1 MIKKMI
7 WGIILL
13 IVIGIFGAWLTQD
26 SWLPGWN
33 KELAQEVETFQKRG
47 LAFGKTENQQAC
59 LEETLTS
66 FDQCSGFTCTVKHG
80 KFLNACLTNA
90 SPSESFCKEVPEYKE
105 ERSEDD
111 KAWARESCWG
121 RDIRGEGCRLLM
133 RQQQFFCSKN

>member
-1 MIKKMI
+1 MIKKLV
-7 WGIILL
+7 WGVIFVII
-13 IVIGIFGAWLTQD
+13 IGIFGAWLTQD

-33 KELAQEVETFQKRG
+33 AELAQEVEEYERRG
-47 LAFGKTENQQAC
+47 LALGKVEGQQAC

-80 KFLNACLTNA
+80 KFLNACLAHAT
-90 SPSESFCKEVPEYKE
+90 PDESFCKNVPVYKE

-111 KAWARESCWG
+111 KTWARESCWG

-133 RQQQFFCSKN
+133 RQQQFFCSK